1 MRPERRRERRFS
13 RVPPSPRIPVL
24 EALETG
30 VLVADGAMGTMLYER
45 GIFINRCFDEL
56 NLSAP
61 ALVEEVHRQY
71 VEAGADIIETN
82 TFGANRL
89 RLAAHGLS
97 GRVAEINRAG
107 ARLARQSGSDRAYVA
122 GSIGPLGVRI
132 EPWGPTSL
140 EEARQA
146 FAEQAQSLAD
156 AGVDLFYLETFASLS
171 ELEQAVAGV
180 RSVSRLPIV
189 AHLTVGDEG
198 LSLEGT
204 PVEDF
209 APRIES
215 WGVEA
220 LGLNCG
226 VGPQGMLEAIE
237 RMAAVTRARLS
248 AMPNAGLP
256 RHIEGRN
263 IYLCSPDYMA
273 SYARRFLQA
282 GVRLVGGCCGTTP
295 QHIRAI
301 KETVR
306 SRASAGPARRA
317 ATRRRRSE
325 AAAGAPWVAPL
336 AERSK
341 LGAALA
347 RGEFVTA
354 VSLPPPRGWD
364 VDEVA
369 EAARSL
375 HEVGVTC
382 VDVPEEQRGAARLSP
397 LALAVLLKGRVGIEA
412 LLHYVCHDRH
422 LPAMQSDLLGAHA
435 LGLRNILIL
444 TGDPGLF
451 GDSTEATGAREV
463 DAIGLTNVVRKLN
476 EGLDPGG
483 NRIGLPTSF
492 CIGVGAN
499 PAALDLDLEVRRFR
513 YKVEAGADF
522 AVTPPVFDPA
532 AVERFLDRVSGFRIP
547 IVAGVWP
554 LASARQAEFLGN
566 EVPGMSVPGP
576 ILERMRRARTD
587 EQARREGI
595 TIARETL
602 ERLRP
607 LVQGAQ
613 VRVGPGR
620 PADALAVLH
629 GVVL

>member
-1 MRPERRRERRFS
+1 
-13 RVPPSPRIPVL
+13 VPPSPRIPVL
-24 EALETG
+24 EALEAG
-30 VLVADGAMGTMLYER
+30 VLVVDGAMGTMLYER

-56 NLSAP
+56 NLAAP
-61 ALVEEVHRQY
+61 ALVEEVHRRY

-82 TFGANRL
+82 TFGANRI
-89 RLAAHGLS
+89 RLAAHGL
-97 GRVAEINRAG
+97 AERAADINRAG
-107 ARLARQSGSDRAYVA
+107 ARLARQSCPGGAYVA

-140 EEARQA
+140 EEARQT
-146 FAEQAQSLAD
+146 FAEQAQALAEG
-156 AGVDLFYLETFASLS
+156 GVDLFFLETFASLG
-171 ELEQAVAGV
+171 ELEQAAAGV
-180 RSVSRLPIV
+180 RSASGLPIV

-256 RHIEGRN
+256 RHVEGRN

-273 SYARRFLQA
+273 SYARRFLQT
-282 GVRLVGGCCGTTP
+282 GVKLVGGCCGTTP
-295 QHIRAI
+295 EHIRAI

-306 SRASAGPARRA
+306 SLSTPTPVRRPAA
-317 ATRRRRSE
+317 RRRRERS
-325 AAAGAPWVAPL
+325 AARAPSVAAL
-336 AERSK
+336 ADRSK

-364 VDEVA
+364 VEGVA
-369 EAARSL
+369 EEARAL
-375 HEVGVTC
+375 HEAGVTC

-397 LALAVLLKGRVGIEA
+397 LALAVVLKDRVGIDA

-422 LPAMQSDLLGAHA
+422 LPVMQSDLLGAHA

-444 TGDPGLF
+444 SGDPGLF
-451 GDSTEATGAREV
+451 GDSTEASGDREV
-463 DAIGLTNVVRKLN
+463 DAIGLTNVARKLN

-499 PAALDLDLEVRRFR
+499 PAALDLEHEVRRFR

-532 AVERFLDRVSGFRIP
+532 AMERFLDRVSGFKIP
-547 IVAGVWP
+547 IVAGLWP

-566 EVPGMSVPGP
+566 EVPGMSVPEP
-576 ILERMRRARTD
+576 ILERMRRART
-587 EQARREGI
+587 EEEARREGVA
-595 TIARETL
+595 IAREIL
-602 ERLRP
+602 QRLRP
-607 LVQGAQ
+607 RVQGVQ
-613 VRVGPGR
+613 VRVAPGR
-620 PADALAVLH
+620 SAAALAVLR
-629 GVVL
+629 GVVP